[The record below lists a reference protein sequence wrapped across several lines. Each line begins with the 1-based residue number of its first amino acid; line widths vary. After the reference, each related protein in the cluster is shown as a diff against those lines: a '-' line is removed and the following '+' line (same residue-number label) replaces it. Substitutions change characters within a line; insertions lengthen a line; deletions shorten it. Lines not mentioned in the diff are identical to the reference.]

1 MAQSLDDQI
10 NTVEKALGE
19 RMIDHALIIVRSWLN
34 ELGENNPYEQAY
46 QSISTRYHAML
57 NAWISSDDEDTD
69 ARLNELTGE
78 TYQLSDAAYAAIR
91 IKRGLSPDMHGFNP
105 SHVPSVVNYFSN
117 CVQMRPEDYEW
128 LQNALADPNR
138 AATALMAVGALSKN
152 LRECFTIDGFLALI
166 AGIKAESALVS
177 DQCLAYVFTLLIHYD
192 IRIDFFPQIQDAF
205 IQTLREVDGEGDNAF
220 EVLCALVRS
229 THPKWTQK
237 SNTDPLVEQ
246 LPDDVRS
253 LLSMLSTESGE
264 GEIVSW
270 MPKSEQEY
278 MQGLVDMLPG
288 TWLYEVLV
296 TGNSEREANLAGTYL
311 SVGRMDLL
319 WDHPNYAEK
328 YLIHVLREGS
338 SSPMD
343 YINYGHCLMLRG
355 DRIMAYENY
364 RQARSMCSNVK
375 EFFALFRPDRRQLVD
390 HGVPVEQVY
399 LMEDMLLTGS

>member
-1 MAQSLDDQI
+1 
-10 NTVEKALGE
+10 
-19 RMIDHALIIVRSWLN
+19 
-34 ELGENNPYEQAY
+34 
-46 QSISTRYHAML
+46 
-57 NAWISSDDEDTD
+57 
-69 ARLNELTGE
+69 
-78 TYQLSDAAYAAIR
+78 
-91 IKRGLSPDMHGFNP
+91 
-105 SHVPSVVNYFSN
+105 
-117 CVQMRPEDYEW
+117 
-128 LQNALADPNR
+128 
-138 AATALMAVGALSKN
+138 
-152 LRECFTIDGFLALI
+152 
-166 AGIKAESALVS
+166 
-177 DQCLAYVFTLLIHYD
+177 
-192 IRIDFFPQIQDAF
+192 
-205 IQTLREVDGEGDNAF
+205 
-220 EVLCALVRS
+220 
-229 THPKWTQK
+229 
-237 SNTDPLVEQ
+237 
-246 LPDDVRS
+246 
-253 LLSMLSTESGE
+253 MLSTESGE

-278 MQGLVDMLPG
+278 MQGLVEMLPG

-338 SSPMD
+338 TSPMD